1 MSYRRNSQQVLD
13 CVEGERR
20 YAQRIKKVIFPS
32 LETVKLKQD
41 PHVSFWGVSNKEFWK
56 VVPEL
61 LAASERDLAIGG
73 VMIHCYRSLFE
84 RLSND
89 TPDKPSQGTS
99 E

>member
-1 MSYRRNSQQVLD
+1 MSYRRSSQKVLD
-13 CVEGERR
+13 CVENERR
-20 YAQRIKKVIFPS
+20 YAQQIKKVIFPS

-41 PHVSFWGVSNKEFWK
+41 PHVSFWGLPNEELWK

-61 LAASERDLAIGG
+61 LEAAKRDAAIGG

-84 RLSND
+84 KLNNNVPHHPAQV
-89 TPDKPSQGTS
+89 TP